1 MKIELEKVDT
11 YEGVS
16 VKALLDSGVMG
27 LFMSKKLVER
37 EDFQLRKLEKPIKVR
52 NIDRTGNSGESI
64 IHEVECNMCFQE
76 YVERVQ
82 MDVCELEKTEVILGM
97 SQLAAHN
104 TEIDWEKGEVYM
116 TRYPLMWGER
126 RVQITRKRLE
136 VRKTEDKK
144 KVEELV
150 PKKFQKWKKVFEK
163 VESEYMPT
171 RKHAIELK
179 ERFSLRKKSIFA
191 VKKREER
198 STSIH
203 RRSAT
208 KRIHQA
214 VKVSSDFISPFCG

>member
-64 IHEVECNMCFQE
+64 IHEVKCNMCFQE

-97 SQLAAHN
+97 S
-104 TEIDWEKGEVYM
+104 
-116 TRYPLMWGER
+116 
-126 RVQITRKRLE
+126 
-136 VRKTEDKK
+136 
-144 KVEELV
+144 
-150 PKKFQKWKKVFEK
+150 
-163 VESEYMPT
+163 
-171 RKHAIELK
+171 
-179 ERFSLRKKSIFA
+179 
-191 VKKREER
+191 
-198 STSIH
+198 
-203 RRSAT
+203 
-208 KRIHQA
+208 
-214 VKVSSDFISPFCG
+214 